1 MENQHNSKLLTL
13 LLIGLAVFIQQS
25 SVIAGVNV
33 SIADFITLLIL
44 VYLLFF
50 ANHLLK
56 ANHFLQFFIILYT
69 YRMIITLCL
78 LFFDDLIFITVK
90 EVLASTVKYAFV
102 VIYFYLG
109 MIIFK
114 LGNSKKVIVT
124 SYIISSVTIG
134 LFCIIAGLNKSPLLM
149 KLLYF
154 DEIRSKGLMND
165 PNYFAMTQ
173 IITLVLAYKYI
184 HNYIFKVLACGILL
198 WSLTTT
204 GSKTAFIIL
213 IVLAIY
219 FFIKK
224 LFSRNAVSVVWI
236 NAISVIKYTLGFG
249 VGLVD
254 YVHIGSQINGILLV
268 AHNTYLQIFAEWG
281 ILFGALFIIF
291 MLYLLFELFRFNIS
305 GKNVTAIVVML
316 TMLIY
321 FLTVSFNNSRY
332 VAFILGII
340 VFIVQYEKMERDRNE
355 E

>member
-173 IITLVLAYKYI
+173 IIT
-184 HNYIFKVLACGILL
+184 
-198 WSLTTT
+198 
-204 GSKTAFIIL
+204 
-213 IVLAIY
+213 
-219 FFIKK
+219 
-224 LFSRNAVSVVWI
+224 
-236 NAISVIKYTLGFG
+236 
-249 VGLVD
+249 
-254 YVHIGSQINGILLV
+254 
-268 AHNTYLQIFAEWG
+268 
-281 ILFGALFIIF
+281 
-291 MLYLLFELFRFNIS
+291 
-305 GKNVTAIVVML
+305 
-316 TMLIY
+316 
-321 FLTVSFNNSRY
+321 
-332 VAFILGII
+332 
-340 VFIVQYEKMERDRNE
+340 
-355 E
+355 

>member
-224 LFSRNAVSVVWI
+224 LFSRNAVSVVSM
-236 NAISVIKYTLGFG
+236 SVIML
-249 VGLVD
+249 
-254 YVHIGSQINGILLV
+254 ILLCF
-268 AHNTYLQIFAEWG
+268 TFY
-281 ILFGALFIIF
+281 
-291 MLYLLFELFRFNIS
+291 NI
-305 GKNVTAIVVML
+305 NYYATLMP
-316 TMLIY
+316 Y
-321 FLTVSFNNSRY
+321 RH
-332 VAFILGII
+332 
-340 VFIVQYEKMERDRNE
+340 
-355 E
+355 

>member
-1 MENQHNSKLLTL
+1 MENQHNSKYLTL

-109 MIIFK
+109 TIIFK

-224 LFSRNAVSVVWI
+224 LFSRNAVSVV
-236 NAISVIKYTLGFG
+236 SMLVIMLIGFG